1 MQEHSAKDKYN
12 FALYVPVI
20 KYMNW
25 ENINGRVKLYFS
37 IKDPV
42 RRLAGWLVKKS
53 PANDLTFDELSS
65 MTWLLVDGKK
75 TIFEISKFV
84 NIDNKD
90 TMEESLRRVIT
101 FLRYIAKKGWITF
114 KEASRE
120 PDETLA

>member
-1 MQEHSAKDKYN
+1 MQERSPKDKYN

-37 IKDPV
+37 VKDPV
-42 RRLAGWLVKKS
+42 RRFAGWLVKKS

-65 MTWLLVDGKK
+65 MTWLLVDGKR

-84 NIDNKD
+84 NIDGKD

-101 FLRYIAKKGWITF
+101 FFRYIAKKGWITF
-114 KEASRE
+114 KEANRE